1 MFILHNF
8 ILLSA
13 ENKKLKR
20 KLMRLRKICIDQSAP
35 ALFKF
40 KKFQSSGVNRFG
52 LRVFRIKES
61 KWTPTRWRDVHM
73 GMNPK
78 WRESS
83 ASRAQSYR
91 WNTLTDDA
99 LIEQSSSKSS
109 SYRDRFWSGTRCE
122 RRHESRREVVWT
134 LWKMAAAPY
143 QAQWPLRQIVYFAR
157 GGGVSGI
164 DAPRRIFGA
173 VRTRL
178 YGLCVIHVARVT

>member
-1 MFILHNF
+1 MHRSKCSGAFQIQEISIKWSQPLWPA
-8 ILLSA
+8 SVS
-13 ENKKLKR
+13 NK
-20 KLMRLRKICIDQSAP
+20 
-35 ALFKF
+35 
-40 KKFQSSGVNRFG
+40 
-52 LRVFRIKES
+52 RIKVNADKMARCPYGNE
-61 KWTPTRWRDVHM
+61 
-73 GMNPK
+73 PK